1 MNKEKMER
9 FTKEWAAPNGQVR
22 RYVNLKSTG
31 LVEIERHKSGSI
43 KKASWNGKEISN
55 SEAGRLLVSK
65 FYFIGEELFQKGD
78 ACQNDYVGDLKAF
91 FA

>member
-1 MNKEKMER
+1 MNREKLEKC
-9 FTKEWAAPNGQVR
+9 TNEGTAPNGKIR
-22 RYVNLKSTG
+22 RYVNLKRTG
-31 LVEIERHKSGSI
+31 LVEVARHKSGSI

-65 FYFIGEELFQKGD
+65 FYFIGEELLQKGD